1 MKAVVTVDV
10 DLKYARTALGLA
22 GYNVEHKTDQ
32 EILEMAIRKND
43 CYADNTL
50 EINTE
55 PEPVFPEIDS
65 HELG

>member
-10 DLKYARTALGLA
+10 DLKYARTALGIA

-32 EILEMAIRKND
+32 EILEMAIRMND
-43 CYADNTL
+43 CYAVNTL

-55 PEPVFPEIDS
+55 LDPAFPNVDS